1 MGKKVR
7 SPEQGERKSSDS
19 REDALVSEAENEV
32 QVNMETGEVIEPEE
46 APEEE
51 PVVEEEPDTPEEEE
65 GVEDVPPE
73 QQAVKTEKEIE
84 AFWRGMERYRQ
95 ENADRVAKRAG
106 DEAVDLVLCPAC
118 GDKIPGFVWNPD
130 EVPPDPDHVAA
141 LRLYIGMPDL
151 EQFEQAPDATGCPDC
166 KSRGWVKTGSD
177 VENFTLKQCSRCAGK
192 GYIGTGITVLP
203 ETGFAANGAT
213 DPAPVAAAPPVETDL
228 PPELEQYRAQGWMV
242 VPPFSAAP
250 G

>member
-1 MGKKVR
+1 MSELENEAV
-7 SPEQGERKSSDS
+7 EQAEP
-19 REDALVSEAENEV
+19 EAE
-32 QVNMETGEVIEPEE
+32 QVESDEEPEE
-46 APEEE
+46 QP
-51 PVVEEEPDTPEEEE
+51 VEEEAEPEDEEHAE
-65 GVEDVPPE
+65 EDVAPAE
-73 QQAVKTEKEIE
+73 QAVKSDKEIE
-84 AFWRGMERYRQ
+84 AFWKGMEKYRS

-106 DEAVDLVLCPAC
+106 DEAVDLWPCPCC
-118 GDKIPGFVWNPD
+118 GDRIPGFVWNPA
-130 EVPPDPDHVAA
+130 EVAPDPDHMAA
-141 LRLYIGMPDL
+141 IRDYIGMPNLD
-151 EQFEQAPDATGCPDC
+151 QFEQAPDATGCPDC

-213 DPAPVAAAPPVETDL
+213 DPAPAAAALPVETDL
-228 PPELEQYRAQGWMV
+228 PPELQQYRDQGWMV

>member
-1 MGKKVR
+1 M
-7 SPEQGERKSSDS
+7 
-19 REDALVSEAENEV
+19 SETENE
-32 QVNMETGEVIEPEE
+32 EVG
-46 APEEE
+46 
-51 PVVEEEPDTPEEEE
+51 PVSDPALEQIEEPDEEEAHETPEPEPDEEEE
-65 GVEDVPPE
+65 AHEDQPPKE
-73 QQAVKTEKEIE
+73 QAVKSEKEIE

-106 DEAVDLVLCPAC
+106 DEAVDLVLCPCC
-118 GDKIPGFVWNPD
+118 GDKIPGFVWNPA
-130 EVPPDPDHVAA
+130 EVPPDPDRVAA
-141 LRLYIGMPDL
+141 LRMYIGMPDL

-228 PPELEQYRAQGWMV
+228 PPELEAYRAQGWMV
-242 VPPFSAAP
+242 VPPFSATP